1 MEMMEKPENAESIYQ
16 TSFDVQSPSDDTTKL
31 RRKLKWKAMVFV
43 SQMLV
48 ILLLAIL
55 FVFILLLLIQNNDGD
70 RSNYDLNCNCS
81 TASSSTT
88 YVTSQNENE
97 DIQQKVDDILNYVIS
112 LTSSSDVHAKIFN
125 ETLNQIKILSATS
138 CKEVQ
143 EILPQSPSGVY
154 LFTSPDGNGY
164 RHVYCHMEELCG
176 SGGGWTRLAYLNMS
190 DPSEQCPSGLRF
202 YQSGGVRVCG
212 RPFSGSAYV
221 GSGSCASV
229 QFPSNGL
236 DYSQVCGRVL
246 GYQYGSPDALHIRF
260 NAQEETSIDS
270 YYMDGI
276 SITRGSPRQHVWTL
290 MAGLGDS
297 YFEDTYNCPCNSGST
312 VSVPSFVGNDYF
324 CESGN
329 SNQNYAEI
337 LYTSDPLWDGQGCGS
352 LEGPC
357 CSAPGLPW
365 FHRDYGSY
373 TTNDYIE
380 LRICSEESTINE
392 DTPVHFYELYVK

>member
-1 MEMMEKPENAESIYQ
+1 MEQPEYMDLQVTKNAAQSIHQ
-16 TSFDVQSPSDDTTKL
+16 TPFDVQPPS
-31 RRKLKWKAMVFV
+31 KLKKKWTAMLSV
-43 SQMLV
+43 SQVLIIMLQ
-48 ILLLAIL
+48 AIL
-55 FVFILLLLIQNNDGD
+55 FVFILLLFIQNFQRDNN
-70 RSNYDLNCNCS
+70 SNC
-81 TASSSTT
+81 TT
-88 YVTSQNENE
+88 TSPSIMPQNQ
-97 DIQQKVDDILNYVIS
+97 DIQQKVDNILNYATS
-112 LTSSSDVHAKIFN
+112 LTSSSDVNLKILN
-125 ETLNQIKILSATS
+125 DTLNQIKILSATS

-154 LFTSPDGNGY
+154 LFASPDGNGY

-190 DPSEQCPSGLRF
+190 DPFEQCPSGLRF
-202 YQSGGVRVCG
+202 NQSGGVRVCG

-329 SNQNYAEI
+329 SNKNYAEI